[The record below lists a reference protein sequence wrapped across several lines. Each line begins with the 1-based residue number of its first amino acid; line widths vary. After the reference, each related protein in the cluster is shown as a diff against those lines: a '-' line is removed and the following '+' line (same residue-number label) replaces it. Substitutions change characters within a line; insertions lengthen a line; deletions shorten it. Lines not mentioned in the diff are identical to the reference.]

1 MAMSIWTRIADALK
15 ALRHGEPLSAVFERL
30 RTPPERTV
38 AFTIAVIALGAKLAK
53 ADGQVTRGEVS
64 AFRRVFTIAP
74 EDEANAARVFNLA
87 RQDVAGFDLYAR
99 KIAAMFPPRDPVLMD
114 LMEGLFEVAV
124 ADADFHPHEEAF
136 LEEVA
141 RIFGLSDRCF
151 RCLRARFVGDVAPDP
166 YDVLEVS
173 TDAPFDV
180 IKRAYRNAVRE
191 THPDRLAA
199 RGVPPEAVTLA
210 EHRLRDLNRAWEEIR
225 ARHAA

>member
-1 MAMSIWTRIADALK
+1 MSIWTRIADALR
-15 ALRHGEPLSAVFERL
+15 ALRQGEPLSAVFEQL
-30 RTPPERTV
+30 RTPPERSV

-87 RQDVAGFDLYAR
+87 RQDVAGYDIYAR

-114 LMEGLFEVAV
+114 LMEGLFEVAI
-124 ADADFHPHEEAF
+124 ADEGFHPQEEAF
-136 LEEVA
+136 LENVA
-141 RIFGLSDRCF
+141 RIFGLTERCF
-151 RCLRARFVGDVAPDP
+151 RCLRARFVGDVDPDP

-173 TDAPFDV
+173 VDAPIDEV
-180 IKRAYRNAVRE
+180 RRAYRNAVRE
-191 THPDRLAA
+191 THPDRLSA
-199 RGVPPEAVTLA
+199 RGVPSEAVAIA

>member
-1 MAMSIWTRIADALK
+1 MSIWTRIADALK
-15 ALRHGEPLSAVFERL
+15 ALRQGEPLSAVFEQL

-87 RQDVAGFDLYAR
+87 RQDVAGYDLYAR

-124 ADADFHPHEEAF
+124 ADEGFHPQEEAF
-136 LEEVA
+136 LENVA
-141 RIFGLSDRCF
+141 RIFGLTERCF
-151 RCLRARFVGDVAPDP
+151 RCLRARFVGDVDPDP

-173 TDAPFDV
+173 VDAPIDEV
-180 IKRAYRNAVRE
+180 RRAYRAAVRE
-191 THPDRLAA
+191 THPDRLSA
-199 RGVPPEAVTLA
+199 RGVPPEAVAIA

>member
-1 MAMSIWTRIADALK
+1 MSIWTRIADALK
-15 ALRHGEPLSAVFERL
+15 ALSKGEPLSAVFDRL

-53 ADGQVTRGEVS
+53 ADGQVTRGEVA
-64 AFRRVFTIAP
+64 AFRRVFTIPP

-99 KIAAMFPPRDPVLMD
+99 KIAAMFPPRDPVLLD
-114 LMEGLFEVAV
+114 LMEGLFEVAM
-124 ADADFHPHEEAF
+124 ADNGFHPQEEAF

-141 RIFGLSDRCF
+141 RIFGLSERCF
-151 RCLRARFVGDVAPDP
+151 RCLRARYVGDVTPDP
-166 YDVLEVS
+166 YDVLEVAP
-173 TDAPFDV
+173 DAPFADMQ
-180 IKRAYRNAVRE
+180 KAYRAAVRE

-199 RGVPPEAVTLA
+199 RGVPPEAVAIA
-210 EHRLRDLNRAWEEIR
+210 EHRLRDLNNAWEEIR